1 MTTKFV
7 QPGEVIDYTAVAN
20 IASGQ
25 VVLLGG
31 ARIGVALKA
40 IANGETGPMQVTGVF
55 NIAKLSTDNINQFA
69 LLYWDNTNSRLTTTA
84 SGNTLAGFA
93 AAGAAASTTSV
104 NIKINA

>member
-7 QPGEVIDYTAVAN
+7 QPGEVIDYTAGAN

-25 VVLLGG
+25 VVLMG

-55 NIAKLSTDNINQFA
+55 NIAKLSTDNMAQGA

-84 SGNTLAGFA
+84 SGTTMAGFA
-93 AAGAAASTTSV
+93 AAAAAASTTSV